1 MAAAA
6 DPFGNHLPGAVASIS
21 GLCETGASLRRHV
34 MKKTGSE
41 MPAANESSP
50 GNEGSAEVIERARLQ
65 ADVAQQRVRL
75 AKDELRRAR
84 KRLKEA
90 KREAKRARKHA
101 SLARKDWK
109 RARRQ
114 AKKDGSTEGQ
124 PRQAMTVKSRRKPKV
139 KSAPARTR
147 RASSRSVKRGG
158 RRSRARAAK

>member
-1 MAAAA
+1 M
-6 DPFGNHLPGAVASIS
+6 ASIP
-21 GLCETGASLRRHV
+21 GLCETGRSLSRHV

-41 MPAANESSP
+41 MPPADDSP
-50 GNEGSAEVIERARLQ
+50 PEKEGSVETIERARLQ

-90 KREAKRARKHA
+90 KREARRARKYS

-114 AKKDGSTEGQ
+114 ARKDGSPETQ
-124 PRQAMTVKSRRKPKV
+124 PQVTVRQKSKATGRNSKIKL
-139 KSAPARTR
+139 AAGGAR
-147 RASSRSVKRGG
+147 RAPSRSAK
-158 RRSRARAAK
+158 RSRPTRARSSQ